1 MHAASAGHALPDVL
15 RHQRQQGR
23 RNPREGL
30 EHRVQRVEG
39 VSAGGIV
46 GHAHPEPVPRAADVP
61 VGQHFG
67 EVTQARGGRR
77 GVQSLEI
84 VGDAAHQ
91 VAGERQ
97 DVSVE
102 HIGAVGA
109 PRRLVSAHPARVGVG
124 GEEVPGVPQRQE
136 ELPDPRTDALL
147 GHDQV
152 PAAQHRTRHQE
163 PAHGVRTV
171 AVEDLAHIGVVPQ
184 RLRHLLPV
192 AAQHD
197 AVTGDSGEGR
207 AVEEGGRE
215 HVHDIEPAARLPDV
229 LDDEVGGRV
238 LVEPGLVLERIVH
251 LRIRHRAAVEPDVEH
266 VLDAPHRRAARG
278 IVGVRAGEL
287 VDVRPVQVDLA
298 RLVAREP
305 AEVPLE
311 LRE

>member
-61 VGQHFG
+61 VGQHLG
-67 EVTQARGGRR
+67 EVTQARGRRR

-97 DVSVE
+97 NVSVE
-102 HIGAVGA
+102 HVGAVGA
-109 PRRLVSAHPARVGVG
+109 PRRLVSARPARVGVG
-124 GEEVPGVPQRQE
+124 GEEVPGVPQRQQE
-136 ELPDPRTDALL
+136 FPHAGTDALL
-147 GHDQV
+147 GDDEV
-152 PAAQHRTRHQE
+152 PAAQHRTGHQE

-171 AVEDLAHIGVVPQ
+171 AIEDLAHIGVVPQ
-184 RLRHLLPV
+184 RLGHLLPV
-192 AAQHD
+192 AAEHD
-197 AVTGDSGEGR
+197 AVTGDPGERG
-207 AVEEGGRE
+207 AVEQRTRE
-215 HVHDIEPAARLPDV
+215 HVHHVEPAAGLPDV

-238 LVEPGLVLERIVH
+238 LVEPLLVLERIVH
-251 LRIRHRAAVEPDVEH
+251 LRIRHRARVEPHVEDI
-266 VLDAPHRRAARG
+266 LDPAHHGLPGRVIG
-278 IVGVRAGEL
+278 IRPREV
-287 VDVRPVQVDLA
+287 VDVGPV
-298 RLVAREP
+298 
-305 AEVPLE
+305 
-311 LRE
+311 